1 MQETQRCSLIPLLR
15 RSPGIGNGNPV
26 QYSFLEN
33 SMGRGVYHA
42 IVQGATKSQTQLN
55 MNIYAHSKQK
65 LMQYSCQTSK
75 KVLICDRYRYR

>member
-1 MQETQRCSLIPLLR
+1 
-15 RSPGIGNGNPV
+15 
-26 QYSFLEN
+26 
-33 SMGRGVYHA
+33 MGRGVYHA